1 MADGI
6 DIGDPQLLALLA
18 SAMSGTANTNL
29 NVLGNLLGDG
39 STALPLSVLLGTSN
53 VDSLAGAVD
62 AASYRPVEA
71 ATLQAMDYEST
82 LQNFAGDPETT
93 AALQAVES
101 GIPPETYVALQ
112 KAEIAGIEGITDE
125 QRTAENFRID
135 ALKPVLEVY
144 KNQLDAYASFQGK
157 LATGEVVERDGT
169 FYQSMS
175 PADRQA
181 ELSKQGIYGA
191 LADPSMYQSPQ
202 ATALAAAERFLQ
214 QSGQQETAQKNQIWD
229 QQVAGTRITPEQARQ
244 LTQLAN
250 KSSNTFGN
258 SGIEPDPKRPWYKKL
273 FDAISA
279 PETIGAQSPP
289 SDPDQMVPSGGH
301 PKIVWQRNELSPE
314 ERSARAGM
322 YLGQQNARAAAEAAK
337 PQLSA
342 LEQLKLDNQKKYG
355 DLLSQAA
362 SASTTRPA
370 ESYIANQSALLSALA
385 GGSGSGGGSGGGG
398 GVAAPK
404 IRLDQDT
411 IQRIVGA
418 LSR

>member
-1 MADGI
+1 MAGI
-6 DIGDPQLLALLA
+6 DLGDPQVLALIA
-18 SAMSGTANTNL
+18 AAMSGTPNTNL

-62 AASYRPVEA
+62 SASYRPVEA

-93 AALQAVES
+93 AALRAIES

-135 ALKPVLEVY
+135 ALKPVLDVY
-144 KNQLDAYASFQGK
+144 KNQLDAYSSFQGK

-169 FYQSMS
+169 FYQSVS

-202 ATALAAAERFLQ
+202 ATALAAAERFLKDA
-214 QSGQQETAQKNQIWD
+214 GQQETAQKNQIWD
-229 QQVAGTRITPEQARQ
+229 QQVAGTRITKQQDADLARVAANAARQ
-244 LTQLAN
+244 REVTL
-250 KSSNTFGN
+250 
-258 SGIEPDPKRPWYKKL
+258 
-273 FDAISA
+273 
-279 PETIGAQSPP
+279 PENPSFMQRVAGWFNGQTRQSPTADSTILAGAAGGP
-289 SDPDQMVPSGGH
+289 VNAPYRSGM
-301 PKIVWQRNELSPE
+301 SAE
-314 ERSARAGM
+314 EASARAGM

-385 GGSGSGGGSGGGG
+385 GGGGSGSGSGSGSGGGSSG
-398 GVAAPK
+398 PK

-411 IQRIVGA
+411 INRIVGA
-418 LSR
+418 LAR